1 MADIFGLAMQMLQT
15 RPDIMQNPNARS
27 MIEVIR
33 TRDVNRGSQI
43 AQNLCQSMG
52 MTPEQAL
59 QQAKSYFKIP

>member
-1 MADIFGLAMQMLQT
+1 MPDIFDVAMRMIQS

-27 MIEVIR
+27 MIEVIQS
-33 TRDVNRGSQI
+33 RDANRGTQI